1 MNLHISFKL
10 AVWSIVAVQQFGYAA
25 NDWNQ
30 WLGGPERQNAA
41 REDWVIPAN
50 QRLVPRLEWKRDIG
64 SGYSA
69 VAIRGKNLVCLMNDG
84 ASDTAVL
91 LNADNGKEVWGRRL
105 GKKYKGHDGS
115 IDGPLSTPA
124 INDRFVFAISAYGKL
139 VCLNAKDGTEVWTRN
154 LAWDFG
160 SKTPHYG
167 FATSPLLLDDRVIV
181 QAGGKGVLG
190 DGRSLVALTIESG
203 EVLWQ
208 VAGDGNDYRSP
219 ALAKFA
225 GVPQVISQGDGR
237 VFSVS
242 PTNGAE
248 LWSIDVGTTSS
259 WTPMPL
265 DQDRIFISAA
275 ERSVLLK
282 VSLTANGWKVKKLWV
297 SERIA
302 GTISPL
308 ARMNDLLIG
317 VQTRK
322 LAGLSLKDGELAWKS
337 KTDAFPIR
345 AGNRIVAL
353 ADREGVLKVGKVSSN
368 GWQPEAELK
377 LYDNPDSQI
386 RVESPMA
393 YANGMLY
400 IRTDFAIF
408 AVSFKEE

>member
-1 MNLHISFKL
+1 VNLNNSIKVTL
-10 AVWSIVAVQQFGYAA
+10 WSLVAAQQIGFAG

-30 WLGGPERQNAA
+30 WLGGPGRQNAA
-41 REDWVIPAN
+41 REDWVIPASK
-50 QRLVPRLEWKRDIG
+50 RLVPRLEWKREIG

-69 VAIRGKNLVCLMNDG
+69 ASIRGKKLACLTNGGSSDVAILIDG
-84 ASDTAVL
+84 DS
-91 LNADNGKEVWGRRL
+91 GREIWRSRI

-124 INDRFVFAISAYGKL
+124 IDDRFVFAISAYGKL
-139 VCLNAKDGTEVWTRN
+139 ACLNTIDGKEVWTRN

-190 DGRSLVALTIESG
+190 DGRSLVALDIETG
-203 EVLWQ
+203 DVLWQ
-208 VAGDGNDYRSP
+208 VARDGNDYRSP
-219 ALAKFA
+219 AFGSFA
-225 GVPQVISQGDGR
+225 GVPQVIIQGDDR
-237 VFSVS
+237 IFSVS
-242 PTNGAE
+242 PKNGTE
-248 LWSIDVGTTSS
+248 LWSINVGTTSS

-275 ERSVLLK
+275 ERSLLLE
-282 VSLTANGWKVKKLWV
+282 VSRTANGWTVKKAWE
-297 SERIA
+297 SDRIA

-308 ARMNDLLIG
+308 ARINDLLIG

-322 LAGLSLKDGELAWKS
+322 LAGLSIKDGELAWKS

-345 AGNRIVAL
+345 VGNRIVAL

-377 LYDNPDSQI
+377 LYDNADGKI

-393 YANGMLY
+393 YANERPY